1 MKKDAKDNQMNR
13 NRQRGQPEGKNKQ
26 QMALDTLNN
35 ELNIPNELKA
45 IIDDSESDDDKA
57 MPLRF
62 TDPEELMEI
71 LSTLEEQNLFMIE
84 LCQDVEMQVEE
95 KKQQEKNIKSKTQ
108 KEILELRENEAQY
121 SNRLKKTQIEKDAL
135 SVGGQTESDEHMI
148 QPAD

>member
-95 KKQQEKNIKSKTQ
+95 KKQQEKNIKSKT
-108 KEILELRENEAQY
+108 
-121 SNRLKKTQIEKDAL
+121 
-135 SVGGQTESDEHMI
+135 
-148 QPAD
+148 